1 MMIDMHKRSITGI
14 YEDDQGLVPVS
25 IHFSEWWNGEG
36 MTFEFNDQKHINLHS
51 EEMQALFAIAVAT
64 GMVDV
69 KQCKKDAK
77 RLVEESEK
85 REAALQSFIDK
96 HNR

>member
-1 MMIDMHKRSITGI
+1 MIDMHTRSITGI
-14 YEDDQGLVPVS
+14 YEDERGLAPVS

-51 EEMQALFAIAVAT
+51 DELQALFAIAIAT

-69 KQCKKDAK
+69 KQCKKDANH
-77 RLVEESEK
+77 LVEESEK
-85 REAALQSFIDK
+85 RKIALQACIDK
-96 HNR
+96 NRR